1 MEGFMRSSSYFKTL
15 SLILICLLSSNGC
28 AVYVA
33 AVGTPGDLSSVSSSF
48 PLAENRKDVE
58 EALGSP
64 DKKCPRTS
72 NEEQII
78 YYYFDE
84 GQPPASEEGVGYIDP
99 KGILGY
105 VACEILTFGICG
117 VVIGSAM
124 MYADGPNG
132 LMTIVYDKNDIVVKY
147 SKYSR
152 NELAY
157 SYGPKG
163 YERGILDCVDIEGEY
178 DGSIMQATAQCYSRC
193 DSISHQCINAELC
206 LKWET
211 NYYVPCEDLQSGAA
225 LPEKIEKSEPKKSEP
240 QCEEEKQ
247 ICFQQCEVEAEKEK
261 VKEVVSEKVEEEFT
275 SEPMQ
280 EDCDPGMES
289 CPGI

>member
-1 MEGFMRSSSYFKTL
+1 MRSSSYFKTIN
-15 SLILICLLSSNGC
+15 LILICLLSSNGC

-33 AVGTPGDLSSVSSSF
+33 SVGTPGDLSSVSSSF
-48 PLAENRKDVE
+48 PLGENREDAEDV
-58 EALGSP
+58 LGSP

-84 GQPPASEEGVGYIDP
+84 GIPPVSEQRVGYIDP
-99 KGILGY
+99 QGVLGY

-124 MYADGPNG
+124 MYWDGPNG

-147 SKYSR
+147 RKYSR

-163 YERGILDCVDIEGEY
+163 YKRGILDCVDIEGEP
-178 DGSIMQATAQCYSRC
+178 YSVPIEE
-193 DSISHQCINAELC
+193 DSSD
-206 LKWET
+206 ET
-211 NYYVPCEDLQSGAA
+211 IKSPPKTEVPCVWQFDSCMQWAGTPQQEDL
-225 LPEKIEKSEPKKSEP
+225 
-240 QCEEEKQ
+240 CHEEKQ
-247 ICFQQCEVEAEKEK
+247 VCLQVFAPCDTNYSSCLSKVGRAISSESYCVKEK
-261 VKEVVSEKVEEEFT
+261 QKCFT
-275 SEPMQ
+275 NNGVWS
-280 EDCDPGMES
+280 GLK
-289 CPGI
+289 